1 MDNGHKNTIFLVEED
16 DETRPILKRNLER
29 AGYRVLLALDEED
42 ARDRVRGGR
51 LRADLI
57 LVNLV
62 GVEPDEALEAGRR
75 IRREADLDVPLLVM
89 AERYGADLEGTD
101 VNAGGDDW
109 ITYPEDH
116 EQLENLIARLLDRR
130 APPGGARQHDAARA
144 RE

>member
-1 MDNGHKNTIFLVEED
+1 MDNGRKATIFLVEED

-29 AGYRVLLALDEED
+29 ADYRVLLALDEED
-42 ARDRVRGGR
+42 ARDRVRDGR

-116 EQLENLIARLLDRR
+116 EQLENLLARLLDERP
-130 APPGGARQHDAARA
+130 PPGDAREHDSARA